1 MQGCLS
7 IRNGAEGLQEAV
19 RDGQEGLW
27 LRDDALG
34 HRGGVPGG
42 DPQFVESR
50 QGDDMHV
57 CTFSHAFKFSV
68 IVVSTYSDRS
78 NWQAFGDPT
87 AEDAPGPP
95 VGSPWYPASPARHR
109 RKPTAMADIPS
120 IEEVDEIAD
129 ADDIDDGVEAK
140 EGEGFGDEDE
150 RSEEGK
156 EERQCM
162 YFNEI
167 AEAIAPML
175 DEMFPPSS
183 GVKIIAEPGRYLV
196 AACSTLVASVT
207 SVRSNRTSDNVPMQ
221 AISDKAAADNV
232 FSITRA
238 EEDEIVQGQGRALEQ
253 EENPIIETLVEEL
266 ADYSQRF
273 ARANLSHQEVDVYL
287 DNINVNE
294 TEELLADGPDMIAG
308 KACTEDGVK
317 LQHTVEGMQAGIVVG
332 CADMFDDDASAI
344 SGMRSSAGN
353 TKFSDIGLDIPCVL
367 AAAGEAAVS
376 GIVRQAIA
384 DAAQPVQDDFAYY
397 INDGVYGAF
406 NNLLFDHA
414 TVRPRQ
420 LRNAIS
426 AKHQLV
432 EVVLGEG
439 DDALRTIKVVEEEST
454 PHDDTL
460 YPSTVFGPTC
470 DSMDVLSR
478 GVLLPKL
485 EVGDW
490 MYFQNMGAYTSAA
503 ASTFNGFPTTE
514 KFYVCSVPPQHF
526 LRLVAKGRVGDTG
539 AAIIEEEKKED

>member
-1 MQGCLS
+1 
-7 IRNGAEGLQEAV
+7 
-19 RDGQEGLW
+19 
-27 LRDDALG
+27 
-34 HRGGVPGG
+34 
-42 DPQFVESR
+42 
-50 QGDDMHV
+50 
-57 CTFSHAFKFSV
+57 
-68 IVVSTYSDRS
+68 
-78 NWQAFGDPT
+78 
-87 AEDAPGPP
+87 
-95 VGSPWYPASPARHR
+95 
-109 RKPTAMADIPS
+109 MADIPS
-120 IEEVDEIAD
+120 IEECDEIANIDD
-129 ADDIDDGVEAK
+129 ADDEADAKECDEIAGVE
-140 EGEGFGDEDE
+140 EDE
-150 RSEEGK
+150 EEEGK
-156 EERQCM
+156 ERQCM

-207 SVRSNRTSDNVPMQ
+207 SVRSNRTSDSVPVQ
-221 AISDKAAADNV
+221 AISDRAAADNV

-238 EEDEIVQGQGRALEQ
+238 EEDEIVHGQGRALEQ

-273 ARANLSHQEVDVYL
+273 ARANLSQQEVDVYL

-294 TEELLADGPDMIAG
+294 TEEIMADGPDMIAG

-344 SGMRSSAGN
+344 SGMRSSSGN

-426 AKHQLV
+426 AKHQIV
-432 EVVLGEG
+432 EVVEGEG
-439 DDALRTIKVVEEEST
+439 DDALRTIKVVEEEAS

-478 GVLLPKL
+478 GVLLPKM

-526 LRLVAKGRVGDTG
+526 FRLVAKGRVGLDEQKVTPPPPPPFV
-539 AAIIEEEKKED
+539 EEEKKEEC